1 MKENNADREEQYN
14 PYHINAADISETDD
28 SSDNEEN
35 SDNIYNP
42 YHIKT
47 AKNGSNITL
56 KQDITDSHIIEDKK
70 GRKFTLK
77 NFLSKHFIKYR

>member
-1 MKENNADREEQYN
+1 MKENNADREEEYN
-14 PYHINAADISETDD
+14 PYHINADDSSETDD
-28 SSDNEEN
+28 SSDDEEN

-47 AKNGSNITL
+47 AKNSSNITL
-56 KQDITDSHIIEDKK
+56 KQDITNSQ
-70 GRKFTLK
+70 FTLK